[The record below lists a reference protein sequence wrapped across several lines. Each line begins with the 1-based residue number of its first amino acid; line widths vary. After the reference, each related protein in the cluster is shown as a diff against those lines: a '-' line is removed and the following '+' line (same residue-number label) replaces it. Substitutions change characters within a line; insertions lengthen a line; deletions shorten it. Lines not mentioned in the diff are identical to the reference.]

1 MKLIRKVVKFGNGSF
16 RYIMKAQN
24 DGESHILGRVA
35 PELYQRIGQIL
46 CPYEEIVFALPADL
60 NLDGYFDSC
69 ALFITNARI
78 ISFDPQHENGM
89 HQIDIVDIK
98 RAQIEEMYGNSVF
111 NVVTKD
117 GEIELNRYTHRV
129 SMLYNDVCDY
139 MNSDNERDGYTDF
152 NAKDEKTSKG
162 HRCPN
167 CGRVLGRRSN
177 VCPNCIDKKK
187 VLTRLMGYVKPYMEI
202 TIMGLICSIIVAAI
216 GLAPPYL
223 TKILVDEVVNT
234 KSLYSLRNI
243 VLGLL
248 MIYIAQA
255 IFGGLRIYLLRYLS
269 THIVFD
275 IRQEA
280 FAKAQYL
287 TVSYYDKRSTGSIM
301 SRINSDTR
309 ELQNFIIQAT
319 QEMLVQFLT
328 LIGIGIIMFSM
339 HWQLAILTLMPVP
352 IIIFIS
358 KRFSDKIHP
367 LYHRVWRRRSKMNA
381 VLSDSI
387 PGIRVTKAF
396 TGENRE
402 INEYASR
409 GEDLLEEQL
418 RVARMNSKFNPIISF
433 LVALGGLLVWGLRGY
448 WMITKPEI
456 LTLGTLVAFISYMGR
471 FYAPVEFFARMNDSI
486 QQAATSA
493 ERVFEIIDAVPE
505 PNIDEGMILDDVK
518 GKIQFQ
524 DVGFYYEKGENVL
537 EDINLTIEPGETVGL
552 VGSTGSGKS
561 TIVNL
566 LMRYYEPIEG
576 KILLDD
582 IDLSDIDMQSLREHT
597 GIVLQDP
604 FLFRDTIANN
614 IAYGNPGVSI
624 EQIIEAAKI
633 ANAHEFISKLPD
645 AYDTHL
651 GERGIG
657 LSGGERQRISIAR
670 AVIRDP
676 HVLILDE
683 ATSAVDTHTE
693 KLIQEAID
701 RLIYD
706 RTTIIIAHRLSTL
719 RKADKIVVLEDGKI
733 VEVGSH
739 NDLMKRQG
747 KFYEMIQMQADMGT
761 DMLKAI

>member
-1 MKLIRKVVKFGNGSF
+1 MKLIRKVVSFGNYSF
-16 RYIMKAQN
+16 QHIMKVQN
-24 DGESHILGRVA
+24 DGESHKLGQVA
-35 PELYQRIGQIL
+35 PELHQRIEQIL
-46 CPYEEIVFALPADL
+46 RPNEEVVLALPADL
-60 NLDGYFDSC
+60 NLNGYFDNC
-69 ALFITNARI
+69 ALFITNERI
-78 ISFDPQHENGM
+78 ISFDPQHKNG
-89 HQIDIVDIK
+89 IYEVDIEDVK
-98 RAQIEEMYGNSVF
+98 RAEVEEMYGNAIFNIVF
-111 NVVTKD
+111 KNKV
-117 GEIELNRYTHRV
+117 IELNRYTQTV
-129 SMLYNDVCDY
+129 STLFKDACDY
-139 MNSDNERDGYTDF
+139 INRDTEQVEYDVSDEEEQ
-152 NAKDEKTSKG
+152 KVLEG
-162 HRCPN
+162 HRCPK
-167 CGRVLGRRSN
+167 CGRALGRRSN
-177 VCPNCIDKKK
+177 ICSYCIDKKK
-187 VLTRLMGYVKPYMEI
+187 VLTRLMGYVKPYMGI
-202 TIMGLICSIIVAAI
+202 TIAGLICSIIVAAI

-234 KSLYSLRNI
+234 RSLYSLRNI
-243 VLGLL
+243 VFGLL
-248 MIYIAQA
+248 GIYAAQA

-269 THIVFD
+269 SHIVFD

-309 ELQNFIIQAT
+309 EIQHFIIQAT
-319 QEMLVQFLT
+319 QEMLVQLLT

-352 IIIFIS
+352 IIILIS
-358 KRFSDKIHP
+358 KKFSDKIHP
-367 LYHRVWRRRSKMNA
+367 IYHRVWRRRSRMNA
-381 VLSDSI
+381 VLSDAI

-402 INEYASR
+402 IDEYMDR

-418 RVARMNSKFNPIISF
+418 RVARMNSRFNPIISF
-433 LVALGGLLVWGLRGY
+433 LVALGGLLVWGLGGY
-448 WMITKPEI
+448 WMITSPEI
-456 LTLGTLVAFISYMGR
+456 LTLGTLVAFINYMGR
-471 FYAPVEFFARMNDSI
+471 FYGPVEFFARMNDSI

-505 PNIDEGMILDDVK
+505 PNIGEGKILDHVK
-518 GKIQFQ
+518 GKVEFRN
-524 DVGFYYEKGENVL
+524 VGFYYDKGENVL

-561 TIVNL
+561 TVVNL
-566 LMRYYEPIEG
+566 LMRYYEPTEG
-576 KILLDD
+576 NILLDGV
-582 IDLSDIDMQSLREHT
+582 DLKDIDMQSLREHT

-614 IAYGNPGVSI
+614 IAYGNPDVSI

-633 ANAHEFISKLPD
+633 ANAHDFISKLPD

-683 ATSAVDTHTE
+683 ATSAVDTRTE

-701 RLIYD
+701 RLIKN

-719 RKADKIVVLEDGKI
+719 RRADKIIVLEDGRI
-733 VEVGSH
+733 VEVGTH
-739 NDLMKRQG
+739 NELMERRG
-747 KFYEMIQMQADMGT
+747 KFYDMIQMQADMGT
-761 DMLKAI
+761 DMLKVV

>member
-1 MKLIRKVVKFGNGSF
+1 MKFGDESF
-16 RYIMKAQN
+16 QHIMNAQN
-24 DGESHILGRVA
+24 DGESHNLGRVA
-35 PELYQRIGQIL
+35 PEFYKQMEQIL
-46 CPYEEIVFALPADL
+46 RSNEEIEFALPADL
-60 NLDGYFDSC
+60 NLNGYFDSC
-69 ALFITNARI
+69 ALFITNERI
-78 ISFDPQHENGM
+78 ISFDPHHKNGIYE
-89 HQIDIVDIK
+89 IDIDDIK
-98 RAQIEEMYGNSVF
+98 EAQVEEMYGNSIF
-111 NVVTKD
+111 NVVYKNKV
-117 GEIELNRYTHRV
+117 IELNRYTHTV
-129 SMLYNDVCDY
+129 STLFKDACDY
-139 MNSDNERDGYTDF
+139 INRDDEKYM
-152 NAKDEKTSKG
+152 KDELNREDKKSIEG
-162 HRCPN
+162 NRCPE

-177 VCPNCIDKKK
+177 ICSHCIDKKK
-187 VLTRLMGYVKPYMEI
+187 VLVRLMGYVKPYIGI
-202 TIMGLICSIIVAAI
+202 TIAGLICSIIVAAI

-248 MIYIAQA
+248 GIYVAQA
-255 IFGGLRIYLLRYLS
+255 IFGGLRLYLLRYLS
-269 THIVFD
+269 SHIVFD

-339 HWQLAILTLMPVP
+339 HWQLAILTLAPVP

-358 KRFSDKIHP
+358 RRFSTKIHP
-367 LYHRVWRRRSKMNA
+367 IYHRVWRRRSRMNA

-402 INEYASR
+402 IDEYASR
-409 GEDLLEEQL
+409 GEELLQEQL

-433 LVALGGLLVWGLRGY
+433 LVALGGLLVWGLGGY
-448 WMITKPEI
+448 WMITSPEL
-456 LTLGTLVAFISYMGR
+456 LTLGTLVAFINYMGR
-471 FYAPVEFFARMNDSI
+471 FYGPVEFFARMNDSI

-493 ERVFEIIDAVPE
+493 ERVFEIIDAAPE
-505 PNIDEGMILDDVK
+505 PNIDEGIVLDHVK
-518 GKIQFQ
+518 GKLEFKN
-524 DVGFYYEKGENVL
+524 VGFYYEKGENVL
-537 EDINLTIEPGETVGL
+537 EDINFTIEPGETVGL

-566 LMRYYEPIEG
+566 LMRYYEPTEG
-576 KILLDD
+576 NILLDG
-582 IDLSDIDMQSLREHT
+582 IDLKDIDMQSLREHT

-614 IAYGNPGVSI
+614 IAYGNPNVCI
-624 EQIIEAAKI
+624 DQIIEAAKI
-633 ANAHEFISKLPD
+633 ANAHDFISKLPD

-701 RLIYD
+701 RLIQN

-719 RKADKIVVLEDGKI
+719 RKADKIIVLDDGKI
-733 VEVGSH
+733 VEIGTH
-739 NDLMKRQG
+739 NDLMKKRG
-747 KFYEMIQMQADMGT
+747 KFYDMIQMQADMGT
-761 DMLKAI
+761 DMLKVV